1 MWVLEAWSRKSC
13 LGPAKITSF
22 VFLVLFKD
30 AVRRVS
36 LGFHLFVSGVNQ
48 GNEKAVWIQDF
59 LAWPQEWKDSH
70 LDLHR
75 AVKNW
80 ECALDLGSGSVSRAW
95 EYWTISKNIIFFESE
110 KCHMRRL
117 FRIYWKLI
125 YLLEGVGRVVTGM
138 QLGGGGWAS
147 PALFW
152 KLKKSTLVLEEKNA
166 LTKFLSNCLN
176 SMKPPLPWRICG
188 GKHV

>member
-95 EYWTISKNIIFFESE
+95 EYWTISKNNFLWIRKMSYEEAFQNLL
-110 KCHMRRL
+110 KT
-117 FRIYWKLI
+117 
-125 YLLEGVGRVVTGM
+125 YLS
-138 QLGGGGWAS
+138 LGGSWEGCNWHATRGGRWAS